1 MNTETRIFDAIS
13 INQVPMLY
21 AVGAAIETFRNLD
34 PTPEEV
40 NEVKNECIEKV
51 VISVTHRGVVV
62 VFSK

>member
-1 MNTETRIFDAIS
+1 
-13 INQVPMLY
+13 MLY

-40 NEVKNECIEKV
+40 NEVKNECVEKV